1 MTTEHA
7 EQDFADAFDAFARAV
22 RRARGAQP
30 IEASKALTLS
40 QFALLEVLSARAH
53 ARVAELAEEAGVTPP
68 TATRILDALERRDVI
83 RRERAPEDRRAV
95 TVTLTD
101 SGRELLEGQQEWV
114 RERRRAFV
122 RSLPAEQRALAAPL
136 LRGLAGLIDELAAGP
151 EA

>member
-1 MTTEHA
+1 MTTEHG
-7 EQDFADAFDAFARAV
+7 EQDFAEAFDAFARAV
-22 RRARGAQP
+22 RRARGAPP
-30 IEASKALTLS
+30 IDASKALTLS
-40 QFALLEVLSARAH
+40 QFALLEVLSARGH

-68 TATRILDALERRDVI
+68 TATRILDALERREVI

-101 SGRELLEGQQEWV
+101 GGRELLEGQQEWV

-122 RSLPAEQRALAAPL
+122 LSLPAAQRALAAPL